1 MATVGVIFIAISLVF
16 FAVAAVFWA
25 RSHAFEHNTDAVGRV
40 TGTQSDVKHRKNVL
54 LSGGRR
60 GYTVFLKNHSTGKY
74 EYRVNGKAYTVK
86 HVQFVTANQMPRMVS
101 VAYLKRFPKI
111 AYVKSEVS
119 FQPYGIVALA
129 LAGIGL
135 MILAGGIGVLLEIG
149 LLLT

>member
-1 MATVGVIFIAISLVF
+1 MVI
-16 FAVAAVFWA
+16 
-25 RSHAFEHNTDAVGRV
+25 E
-40 TGTQSDVKHRKNVL
+40 K
-54 LSGGRR
+54 
-60 GYTVFLKNHSTGKY
+60 
-74 EYRVNGKAYTVK
+74 NGKAYTVK

-101 VAYLKRFPKI
+101 VMYLKRFPQI